1 MAELYHLGV
10 DVEDVTSRALLLG
23 PRLPGDDLLA
33 RWRSRPA
40 GARREYVSHL
50 VDRSGDR
57 VLVVRVGV
65 GAPPLAIALEE
76 LSRAGTRAVVMVARA
91 DRWSCAGDVL
101 VPTGAVRSDGTSD
114 QYAPLAFPAVPDA
127 RMRAAVHKKL
137 GGAVRQGLVH
147 SVDVVEQADTGPYVE
162 ATDMLS
168 ACLFVVAAA
177 RRVCAA
183 AALVSPAATAAT
195 AADVVDAA
203 LQTLLTPPDIDGGP
217 PR

>member
-10 DVEDVTSRALLLG
+10 DVEDVPSRALLVGRL
-23 PRLPGDDLLA
+23 LPGDDLLA
-33 RWRSRPA
+33 RWRPRSA

-50 VDRSGDR
+50 VDRSGNR
-57 VLVVRVGV
+57 ILVVRVGV

-76 LSRAGTRAVVMVARA
+76 LSRAGTRAVVMVAGA

-101 VPTGAVRSDGTSD
+101 VPTGAVRGDGTSD
-114 QYAPLAFPAVPDA
+114 QYAPPAFPAVPDT
-127 RMRAAVHKKL
+127 RLRAALRRRLSGSV
-137 GGAVRQGLVH
+137 GQGLVH
-147 SVDVVEQADTGPYVE
+147 SVDVLEQASTGPHIE

-183 AALVSPAATAAT
+183 AALVSPEATAAT

-203 LQTLLTPPDIDGGP
+203 LQTLLTAPYLDGGLP
-217 PR
+217 G